1 MRRTLWI
8 TLLSLALALSAYS
21 SGARAAPMPLHG
33 DCCETLCHDMPGC
46 AAMVVCQT
54 CTAPTASMARF
65 VDVTFTEET
74 VFARSGHDRAPD
86 GPVPTIWSP
95 PD

>member
-21 SGARAAPMPLHG
+21 SGARAAAMPLHG
-33 DCCETLCHDMPGC
+33 DCCETMCHNMPGC
-46 AAMVVCQT
+46 AAMVMCQA
-54 CTAPTASMARF
+54 CTAPAASLTQHPALAPPQGSS
-65 VDVTFTEET
+65 
-74 VFARSGHDRAPD
+74 FASTDHDRAPTD
-86 GPVPTIWSP
+86 PVHPIWSP